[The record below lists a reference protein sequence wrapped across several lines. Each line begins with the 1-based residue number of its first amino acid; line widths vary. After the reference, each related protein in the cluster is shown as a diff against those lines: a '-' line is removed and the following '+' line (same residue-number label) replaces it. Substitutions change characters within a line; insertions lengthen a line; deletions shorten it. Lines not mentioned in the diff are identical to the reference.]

1 MNKKCVGCGSLLQN
15 TEEKEAGFVKDI
27 NHDYCLRCFK
37 NIHYS
42 EIKNQELNYSNED
55 ILHYINKSSSLT
67 LFLVDFLS
75 INTEIINTFKKIKTQ
90 KILVINKC
98 DIIPKSIKVEKIVD
112 FISDEYA
119 VADRILVISSLK
131 NKNLSQIKNIVET
144 NENVYITGYTNAG
157 KSSLIKALI
166 NKYTKSKAKIT
177 TSIMPNTTL
186 DFIKINFNDS
196 YFYDTPGFVYEN
208 SLTNNDIKIVK
219 KVNGKKEIKPVVLQ
233 IKPNDTIS
241 IDNNWFINID
251 KKNSMIFYM
260 NNAFTIDKV
269 YNKEFDKKEIMN
281 IKRDTDLIIKGI
293 GFINFKNDSTIE
305 LNIPKKY
312 LEKRNSIFRS

>member
-1 MNKKCVGCGSLLQN
+1 MNKKCVGCGALLQN
-15 TEEKEAGFVKDI
+15 VNELELGFVKDLSH
-27 NHDYCLRCFK
+27 NYCLRCFK

-42 EIKNQELNYSNED
+42 EVKLQELSYSNED
-55 ILHYINKSSSLT
+55 LLKHINKHSSLT

-75 INTEIINTFKKIKTQ
+75 INTEIINTFKQIKTN

-98 DIIPKSIKVEKIVD
+98 DIIPKSIKIEKIIEFV
-112 FISDEYA
+112 SNEYA
-119 VADRILVISSLK
+119 IADKVIIISSLK
-131 NKNLSQIKNIVET
+131 NKNLSQIKNIVEA

-166 NKYTKSKAKIT
+166 NKYTKNKAKIT

-186 DFIKINFNDS
+186 DFIKVDFNNS

-305 LNIPKKY
+305 LNIPKNY